1 MFGEVQN
8 FIAQKTGLAAEEI
21 QPDTQLIHLGVD
33 SMKLLMTIMDFEKEF
48 DVKIS
53 DRELESVH
61 TVNDLV
67 KIAEKQ

>member
-8 FIAQKTGLAAEEI
+8 FIAQKIGLVAEEI
-21 QPDTQLIHLGVD
+21 QLDTQLIHLGVD
-33 SMKLLMTIMDFEKEF
+33 SLKLLMIITDFENEF